1 MSVEDRIRYLLR
13 AASRAE
19 REGAERA
26 ARSLRR
32 MAEDAR
38 PLEGDAGVLS
48 WDAPIL
54 VSGE

>member
-13 AASRAE
+13 AALRAE
-19 REGAERA
+19 REGSERA

-38 PLEGDAGVLS
+38 PLEGEAALLS
-48 WDAPIL
+48 MDSHLMAL
-54 VSGE
+54 GE

>member
-13 AASRAE
+13 AALRAE

-26 ARSLRR
+26 ARALRQ

-38 PLEGDAGVLS
+38 PLVVDGDVLGGGTVLGHS
-48 WDAPIL
+48 
-54 VSGE
+54 E

>member
-13 AASRAE
+13 AALRAE
-19 REGAERA
+19 REGSERA

-38 PLEGDAGVLS
+38 PLEGDVGQLTMDLS
-48 WDAPIL
+48 L
-54 VSGE
+54 VALGE